1 MKILVYEIF
10 SQKNIKKYNEIYVM
24 KNTNYVAVL
33 VSQLPLKKNLKI
45 EKIIEL
51 KQKLQLNFI
60 EITQNQFLNYI
71 KNNDSLKIKEIKF
84 NNQIELDELDEI
96 NSMLINNRK
105 NDLIEKIKQNDKYYY
120 IEGIKIE
127 LADERV
133 NIIISKNLEL
143 EIQDNSM
150 DRYSD
155 EKLFNIL
162 EKNKIISGVV
172 EQDDDI
178 C

>member
-10 SQKNIKKYNEIYVM
+10 SQKNFEKYNEIYIM
-24 KNTNYVAVL
+24 KDPNYVAVL
-33 VSQLPLKKNLKI
+33 VSQLPLRKNLKI

-51 KQKLQLNFI
+51 KEKLQLNFI

-71 KNNDSLKIKEIKF
+71 KNNESLKIKEVKF
-84 NNQIELDELDEI
+84 NKQIEDDELDEI
-96 NSMLINNRK
+96 NSMLINNQK

-120 IEGIKIE
+120 IEGITVE
-127 LADERV
+127 LVDERV

-155 EKLFNIL
+155 EELFNIL
-162 EKNKIISGVV
+162 EKNKIISGIV
-172 EQDDDI
+172 EQEDNI

>member
-10 SQKNIKKYNEIYVM
+10 SQKNFEKYNEIYVM
-24 KNTNYVAVL
+24 KNPNYVAVL
-33 VSQLPLKKNLKI
+33 VSELPLKKILRI

-51 KQKLQLNFI
+51 KEKLQLNFI

-71 KNNDSLKIKEIKF
+71 KNNESLEIKEIKF
-84 NNQIELDELDEI
+84 NKRIEDDELDEI
-96 NSMLINNRK
+96 NKMLFNNQK

-127 LADERV
+127 LVDERV

-150 DRYSD
+150 DRYST
-155 EKLFNIL
+155 EELFNIL
-162 EKNKIISGVV
+162 EKNKVISGIV
-172 EQDDDI
+172 EQEDDI